1 MFLFNLSA
9 AEFLALFTALSSFV
23 VMLYLLDRSRRRH
36 VVATLRFWRQSDLP
50 SRRKHRRK
58 IQQPWSLILQLL
70 AIFMLLLAI
79 GQLRIGS
86 PDRASRDHVLLLDAS
101 AWMGAGGPNGR
112 PLIADARA
120 AALRY
125 IRALPSA
132 DRVMLVRADALAT
145 PVTGFEANRQTL
157 AAAIQALEPGT
168 AALNL
173 GQGLDF
179 ASQALRLEARRPG
192 EIVFAGAG
200 RMAREALGEL
210 PPLPANLRVLP
221 VAAGVE
227 NCGIRKLTL
236 RRAPADPDLWEIY
249 ITARNYGRTPRTV
262 PLYILFGGAPVG
274 TRNLSLP
281 PASDISS
288 TFQFRTKAAGWLE
301 ARLDSDDRLPADN
314 TATLELPAQ
323 ESRRVVVYSNE
334 PALLGPVLSA
344 NRRVE
349 TIFAKPS
356 DYKPD
361 PKAAIVILDRFRP
374 PVPVAENSIWIEPP
388 AASSPISVRTQ
399 ARDVVLRW
407 RSEQVLAAGLH
418 TKDARIE
425 STEVFSA
432 SPDDIVIGDVE
443 VGPAILARPGKVKT
457 AVFGFHP
464 MRSSLRYELATPL
477 LFANVLKWMA
487 PEIFL
492 RVELQ
497 AGSVGTVTVP
507 LESDYDPSQ
516 VRVAGESGAALP
528 FTIRGRVLR
537 FFGGTPGIVRVH
549 LGDREFVYSLSLPD
563 IADSAWEPPKTVRA
577 GFASIG
583 GFESAARDIWQW
595 LALTGA
601 FLLIAE
607 WFFFGRNTQDRPFV
621 LKLFKRPAPDRRKAS

>member
-1 MFLFNLSA
+1 MFLFNLSI
-9 AEFLALFTALSSFV
+9 AEFLALFTAVSSFV

-36 VVATLRFWRQSDLP
+36 VVATLRFWSQSDLP
-50 SRRKHRRK
+50 SRRKHRRR

-70 AIFMLLLAI
+70 AILMLLLAI

-86 PDRASRDHVLLLDAS
+86 PDRSSRDHVLLLDAS
-101 AWMGAGGPNGR
+101 AWMGATEAGGR
-112 PLIADARA
+112 PLIAEARA

-145 PVTGFEANRQTL
+145 PVTGFETNRQTL
-157 AAAIQALEPGT
+157 ASAIEAIEPGT

-179 ASQALRLEARRPG
+179 AAQALRLEARRPG

-221 VAAGVE
+221 VSARIE

-236 RRAPADPDLWEIY
+236 RRAPDPELWEIY
-249 ITARNYGRTPRTV
+249 VTARNYGHTPRTV
-262 PLYILFGGAPVG
+262 PLYVLFGGAPVG
-274 TRNLSLP
+274 TRNLTLP
-281 PASDISS
+281 PSSDVSS
-288 TFQFRTKAAGWLE
+288 TFQFRTRAAGWLE
-301 ARLDSDDRLPADN
+301 ARLDSPDRLPADN

-334 PALLGPVLSA
+334 PGLLRPVLSA

-349 TIFAKPS
+349 MIFAKPS
-356 DYKPD
+356 AYKPD

-407 RSEQVLAAGLH
+407 RSDQILAAGLH

-425 STEVFSA
+425 NTEVFSA
-432 SPDDIVIGDVE
+432 SPDDIVIGEVE
-443 VGPAILARPGKVKT
+443 GGPAILARPGKTKT

-507 LESDYDPSQ
+507 LDADYDPSL
-516 VRVAGESGAALP
+516 VSVDGENGTTLP
-528 FTIRGRVLR
+528 FTIRDRVLR
-537 FFGGTPGIVRVH
+537 FFSGAPGIVRVH
-549 LGDREFVYSLSLPD
+549 LGDRELVYSLTLPD
-563 IADSAWEPPKTVRA
+563 VADSTWEPPKTVRT
-577 GFASIG
+577 GFASAG
-583 GFESAARDIWQW
+583 GFETAARDIWQW
-595 LALTGA
+595 LALAGA
-601 FLLIAE
+601 LLLVAE
-607 WFFFGRNTQDRPFV
+607 WFFFGRNTQDRPFA
-621 LKLFKRPAPDRRKAS
+621 LKLFNRPAAARRKAS